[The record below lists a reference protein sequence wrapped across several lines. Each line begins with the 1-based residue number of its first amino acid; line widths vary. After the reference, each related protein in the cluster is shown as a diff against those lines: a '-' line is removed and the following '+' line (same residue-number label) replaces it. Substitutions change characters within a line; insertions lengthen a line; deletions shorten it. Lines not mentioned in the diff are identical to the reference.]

1 MEPNWPTT
9 GQNDDMCQNDE
20 KVIVTIV
27 FSIIKLATVRKSEQL
42 QLILAELFRKA
53 LDGDHYINILPKGAI
68 EFKSEI
74 I

>member
-1 MEPNWPTT
+1 MESNWPKI

-20 KVIVTIV
+20 KMIVTIV
-27 FSIIKLATVRKSEQL
+27 FSIIKLATVSKS
-42 QLILAELFRKA
+42 ELFRKA
-53 LDGDHYINILPKGAI
+53 LDEDHYINKLPEGAI